1 MLSHVQLSAAL
12 WTVALSVEFSR
23 QEYQSGLPFS
33 PPGDLPDPKVEPVSP
48 ALVSGFLTTSATSY
62 ALGDAFP
69 PKCGEEGSRAACW
82 KGWRGK
88 HLCKAQGSYPMY
100 SGFQASGQ

>member
-48 ALVSGFLTTSATSY
+48 ALVSGFLLLYFESIFSFK
-62 ALGDAFP
+62 L
-69 PKCGEEGSRAACW
+69 KSVELLS
-82 KGWRGK
+82 
-88 HLCKAQGSYPMY
+88 
-100 SGFQASGQ
+100 